1 MAALVVLG
9 FLLRTTNAADV
20 FVGGA
25 VVYPG
30 NDPYYQ
36 AHRVFQ
42 ALGSYPWVPL
52 VDPLLDHPYG
62 AAPIWPPVFPWLL
75 ATLAWALGLDTTRA
89 VETLLA
95 VSTPLV
101 GASICIPVYGLARRI
116 LDAPWAWLAAA
127 LSVSIPAHLWYSRL
141 GFVDHHAAVTLVQ
154 VSMFLGGLRA
164 MREGRAGLL
173 VASTAVGMLLWNGFI
188 LFVGLLDGWLL
199 AVFALGG
206 TATRRRVGEV
216 VAWSHGAAALALVP
230 LALATARAT
239 GAPWGTFA
247 VSYLH
252 VVALAAVAV
261 VGVAIARRP
270 EKGWIWIVAA
280 VAVGIVAGIASGGLT
295 ELGTWVFGRD
305 AFMSS
310 IQEVVPIFLRSDGTL
325 DLGAANIWLTRFW
338 LVVPLL
344 LVSSARRSFAAGR
357 ADSRWLLLTIWGTGL
372 FVLALRQ
379 RRFAESFAPA
389 LAVLAAFGVRGIYV
403 WVRTWLAW
411 GLTPSTSSAGAAL
424 VAALAL
430 VLGIGPYYGPIV
442 RDPSGLLAI
451 AHASVPAP
459 EPRLPP
465 ETHTNLLRLRDLAPT
480 RRGEGVLNLWP
491 LGHRVLYL
499 THLPVLASPFGSHLG
514 GTSFDEASALFL
526 EEDEASVV
534 RRMTERRLRWV
545 VVDADLGTIGAS
557 LRARGASTR
566 DYYAITRLPTGEQRI
581 EHRPALLRTLYGRLA
596 VLAGAGAE
604 GAAEP
609 LRHFRLVV
617 DAQRDHTGGHPR
629 VFERVEGAR
638 LRLRGRPGT
647 TYELEYRFVS
657 SAGRERRYAVA
668 VRTDP
673 GGGAEVVLPYSS
685 DRPDLGHDSRWRVT
699 GPGAAPVAS
708 LRIPEAAVLRGEV
721 LDADLG

>member
-1 MAALVVLG
+1 MGALVVLG

-42 ALGSYPWVPL
+42 ALASYPWVPL

-75 ATLAWALGLDTTRA
+75 ATLAWALGLDTPGA

-95 VSTPLV
+95 VSTPFL
-101 GASICIPVYGLARRI
+101 GALICIPVYGLARRI
-116 LDAPWAWLAAA
+116 LDGPWAWLAAA
-127 LSVSIPAHLWYSRL
+127 LAVSIPAHLWYSRL

-164 MREGRAGLL
+164 MREGRCGLL
-173 VASTAVGMLLWNGFI
+173 VASTALGMLLWNGFI

-206 TATRRRVGEV
+206 TAIRRRVGEI
-216 VAWSHGAAALALVP
+216 VAWSHGVAALALAP
-230 LALATARAT
+230 LALATVRAT

-247 VSYLH
+247 ISYLH
-252 VVALAAVAV
+252 VVALAAAGV
-261 VGVAIARRP
+261 VGLAIARRP

-280 VAVGIVAGIASGGLT
+280 AAGGIAAGVASGGLA
-295 ELGTWVFGRD
+295 ELTTWVFGRD

-325 DLGAANIWLTRFW
+325 DLEGPNIWLTRFW

-344 LVSSARRSFAAGR
+344 LVSSARRSIVTGR

-403 WVRTWLAW
+403 WVRAWVARSLA
-411 GLTPSTSSAGAAL
+411 PSASSG
-424 VAALAL
+424 VAALAAAL
-430 VLGIGPYYGPIV
+430 ALLLGIGPYYGPIV

-451 AHASVPAP
+451 AHASARAT
-459 EPRLPP
+459 EPRSPP
-465 ETHTNLLRLRDLAPT
+465 ETHTNLLRLRDLAPA

-514 GTSFDEASALFL
+514 GTSFDEASDLFL
-526 EEDEASVV
+526 EEDESRVV
-534 RRMTERRLRWV
+534 RRMAERRLRWV
-545 VVDADLGTIGAS
+545 VIDADLGTIGAS
-557 LRARGASTR
+557 LRARGEATR
-566 DYYAITRLPTGEQRI
+566 DFYAVTRLPTGEQRI
-581 EHRPALLRTLYGRLA
+581 EHRPPLLRTLYGRLA
-596 VLAGAGAE
+596 VLGGAGADDV
-604 GAAEP
+604 AEP

-638 LRLRGRPGT
+638 LRLRGRPNAI
-647 TYELEYRFVS
+647 YRIEYRFVS
-657 SAGRERRYAVA
+657 NAGRERRYARG
-668 VRTDP
+668 VRTGP

-685 DRPDLGHDSRWRVT
+685 DRPDLGHDSPWRVT
-699 GPGAAPVAS
+699 GPGADPVAS
-708 LRIPEAAVLRGEV
+708 LRVPEGAVVRGEV
-721 LDADLG
+721 LDVDLS